1 MHCTVMKT
9 CTLLTVRP
17 KYCAAATHTLSLAL
31 PCTLK
36 STSSASALSR
46 SSSFNTAYSRSV
58 SYSAAGASYGN
69 DTEDNN
75 TTNSNSDNDS
85 DTKSASASRNNTRA
99 LGNST
104 DSEASSMPSLQPTA
118 ISMTAQAS
126 MRLSALS
133 VCADGLHGLE
143 NKIGGLG
150 VYSLNRNE
158 NFATALNGP
167 KRDDPNSDHRSPGY
181 HLTYQSHSFSGN
193 SSENASAMSSPRDYD
208 IPLPL

>member
-1 MHCTVMKT
+1 MKT

-17 KYCAAATHTLSLAL
+17 KYSAAATHTLSLSL
-31 PCTLK
+31 PCSLK
-36 STSSASALSR
+36 KAPSVGALSR
-46 SSSFNTAYSRSV
+46 SSSFNTSFRSV
-58 SYSAAGASYGN
+58 AYSAAGASYGN

-85 DTKSASASRNNTRA
+85 DAKPISASRKGSRG

-104 DSEASSMPSLQPTA
+104 DSEASSIPSLQPTA
-118 ISMTAQAS
+118 MSMSTQAS
-126 MRLSALS
+126 LRLSALS
-133 VCADGLHGLE
+133 VSADGMHGLE

-150 VYSLNRNE
+150 VYSINRNE
-158 NFATALNGP
+158 NFPTVSNVL
-167 KRDDPNSDHRSPGY
+167 KRDDPNNDHRGPGY

-193 SSENASAMSSPRDYD
+193 SSEKSSAMSSPRDYD

>member
-1 MHCTVMKT
+1 MKT

-17 KYCAAATHTLSLAL
+17 KYCAAATHTLSLSL

-36 STSSASALSR
+36 SASSASVLSR
-46 SSSFNTAYSRSV
+46 SSSFNTAYNRSV
-58 SYSAAGASYGN
+58 AYGAAGASYGN

-85 DTKSASASRNNTRA
+85 DTKSASASRNCTRA

-104 DSEASSMPSLQPTA
+104 DSEASSIPSLHPTA
-118 ISMTAQAS
+118 MSLSTQTS

-133 VCADGLHGLE
+133 VCADSLYGLE

-150 VYSLNRNE
+150 VYSINRNE
-158 NFATALNGP
+158 NYSMALNGP
-167 KRDDPNSDHRSPGY
+167 KRDDPNNDHRSAGY
-181 HLTYQSHSFSGN
+181 HLTYQSHSFSEN
-193 SSENASAMSSPRDYD
+193 SSEKSSAMSSPRDYD

>member
-1 MHCTVMKT
+1 MKS

-17 KYCAAATHTLSLAL
+17 KYCAAATHPLSLTL

-36 STSSASALSR
+36 SASSASVLSR
-46 SSSFNTAYSRSV
+46 SSSYNTAFNRSGT
-58 SYSAAGASYGN
+58 YSAAGASYGN

-85 DTKSASASRNNTRA
+85 DTKSASASRKGTRA
-99 LGNST
+99 LGNTMGSST
-104 DSEASSMPSLQPTA
+104 DSEASSIPSLHPTGM
-118 ISMTAQAS
+118 SLSSQAS

-133 VCADGLHGLE
+133 VCADSLHGLE

-150 VYSLNRNE
+150 VYSINRND
-158 NFATALNGP
+158 NFPTALNGP
-167 KRDDPNSDHRSPGY
+167 KRDDPNNDHCSPGY

-193 SSENASAMSSPRDYD
+193 SSEKSSAMSSPRDYD